1 MGMTPQAEGHMAIHI
16 RRRDFIKLLAGA
28 AAAGPCAART
38 QQSTMPAIGYLDE
51 RSPDSSESDAAELGA
66 FRRGL
71 SAAGYVEGRNVA
83 IEYRW
88 ADGQHDRLSAL
99 AADLVRRR
107 VSIIASF
114 GVPATRAAKAA
125 TATIPI
131 VFVIGADPVQVGLVD
146 SLSRPGGNLTG
157 VTFLGSELQRK
168 RLELLHGLVPTATII
183 AFLVNPTDPFVD
195 TATKDLQ
202 AGASILG
209 LQLHVLRASTEHDF
223 EAVFAAAAQLQAGGL
238 VISADRLFI
247 SRGEQ
252 LAYWRSATRCQRST
266 QLAGSPLP
274 AG

>member
-1 MGMTPQAEGHMAIHI
+1 MAIHI
-16 RRRDFIKLLAGA
+16 GRRDFIKLLSGA
-28 AAAGPCAART
+28 AAAWPCAARA
-38 QQSTMPAIGYLDE
+38 QQPTMPVIGYLDE
-51 RSPDSSESDAAELGA
+51 RSPDSLESDAAELGA

-83 IEYRW
+83 IEYRS
-88 ADGQHDRLSAL
+88 ADGQHDRLPAL
-99 AADLVRRR
+99 ATDLVRRR

-131 VFVIGADPVQVGLVD
+131 VFVIGGDPVQVGLVD

-168 RLELLHGLVPTATII
+168 RLELLHELVPTATII
-183 AFLVNPTDPFVD
+183 AFLVNPTGRFVD
-195 TATKDLQ
+195 TATRDLQ

-223 EAVFAAAAQLQAGGL
+223 EAVFATVVQLRAGGL
-238 VISADRLFI
+238 VISPDRLFI
-247 SRGEQ
+247 SRGE
-252 LAYWRSATRCQRST
+252 
-266 QLAGSPLP
+266 
-274 AG
+274 